1 MSGLAT
7 GAEFYDLTKR
17 WLQEIQSKKGELM
30 DADVMRQDKSVQ
42 DMIDESGLDMKQ
54 GNWSRLGRIMDQLS
68 DYKLEFEQLKANDEK
83 LKTDDGEV
91 AFDGTRIGSNDDA
104 KLMQSC
110 SRAEG
115 PLRQK
120 QKGFWAELGKIA
132 SGPTD
137 YVSHYYVMRQYLK
150 DLRELLN
157 KIETWALQ
165 GNK

>member
-17 WLQEIQSKKGELM
+17 WLQEIQSKKGELT

-115 PLRQK
+115 PLLK
-120 QKGFWAELGKIA
+120 QKGWAEIGKTA
-132 SGPTD
+132 SGGTD
-137 YVSHYYVMRQYLK
+137 YVMRKYLK